1 MIPPQLLLYIGVIAT
16 AVLGKLKF
24 VNNNKW

>member
-1 MIPPQLLLYIGVIAT
+1 MIPPQLLLYLGIIAT

-24 VNNNKW
+24 VNNYKW